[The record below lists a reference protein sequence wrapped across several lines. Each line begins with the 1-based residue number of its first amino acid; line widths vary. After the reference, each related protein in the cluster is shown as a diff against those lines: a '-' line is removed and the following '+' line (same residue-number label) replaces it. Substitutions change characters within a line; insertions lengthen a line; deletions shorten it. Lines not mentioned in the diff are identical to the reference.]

1 MVTITVTVGLEEYK
15 SYVSSD
21 LAEEFRAECLKQ
33 FGPGARVEIV
43 YEFDS

>member
-21 LAEEFRAECLKQ
+21 LAEEFQAECLRQ
-33 FGPGARVEIV
+33 FGPNARVEIV
-43 YEFDS
+43 YEHDC